1 MTDRLDYATI
11 FRPKPL
17 SRTTPTEPEL
27 MTDTGTPSDLG
38 SLEPLEP
45 LDAAVEAAQQPTDP
59 LAAQRAG
66 LAAPAFNMH
75 CRDKTFYRFLFA
87 GVVMF
92 VGCMMPFS
100 AEIQRAGYQTLAGG
114 FYLLIAI
121 AMIWS
126 WWASIANNRPTGL
139 KWLMFSMFPMI
150 GGAWTMLVF
159 DPAKAAELALASGWI
174 SESMVY
180 SATWGDLF
188 SDIGSTIAKDA
199 KAPARVE
206 GFWRLLG
213 PGHVMVFVGGFMAE
227 AGFIMGIVGGA
238 KQNKNATKQKQMK
251 AAERRR
257 K

>member
-1 MTDRLDYATI
+1 MTD
-11 FRPKPL
+11 
-17 SRTTPTEPEL
+17 
-27 MTDTGTPSDLG
+27 GTPSDLA

-45 LDAAVEAAQQPTDP
+45 LDAAVEAAQPAAADP

-100 AEIQRAGYQTLAGG
+100 AEVARSGYHTLAGG

-139 KWLMFSMFPMI
+139 KWLLFSMFPMI
-150 GGAWTMLVF
+150 GGAWTMVVF
-159 DPAKAAELALASGWI
+159 DPKAAFDTAVAAGWI
-174 SESMVY
+174 SDTMVY
-180 SATWGDLF
+180 SASWGDLF

-206 GFWRLLG
+206 GFWRLMG
-213 PGHVMVFVGGFMAE
+213 PGHVLVFVGGFMAE
-227 AGFIMGIVGGA
+227 AGFVMGIVGGA

>member
-1 MTDRLDYATI
+1 
-11 FRPKPL
+11 
-17 SRTTPTEPEL
+17 
-27 MTDTGTPSDLG
+27 MTDTGTPSDLA

-45 LDAAVEAAQQPTDP
+45 LDAAVAAAQPAQTDP
-59 LAAQRAG
+59 MAAQRAG

-87 GVVMF
+87 GVMMF

-100 AEIQRAGYQTLAGG
+100 AEIGRAGYQSMSGG
-114 FYLLIAI
+114 IFLLISI

-139 KWLMFSMFPMI
+139 KWL
-150 GGAWTMLVF
+150 
-159 DPAKAAELALASGWI
+159 LASMIPAIGAGYALFTFDAVAAHEAALRLNYI
-174 SESMVY
+174 GTDIPF
-180 SATWGDLF
+180 SATWGDMF
-188 SDIGSTIAKDA
+188 SDMVSTIKKNQDA
-199 KAPARVE
+199 PVKVE

-213 PGHVMVFVGGFMAE
+213 PGTVLVFLGALLAE

-238 KQNKNATKQKQMK
+238 KQNKNATRQKQMK

>member
-1 MTDRLDYATI
+1 
-11 FRPKPL
+11 
-17 SRTTPTEPEL
+17 
-27 MTDTGTPSDLG
+27 MTDTGTPSDLA
-38 SLEPLEP
+38 SLAPLEP
-45 LDAAVEAAQQPTDP
+45 LDAAVAAAQPAQTDP
-59 LAAQRAG
+59 MAAQRAG

-100 AEIQRAGYQTLAGG
+100 AEAGRSGYHTLAGG

-139 KWLMFSMFPMI
+139 KWLLFSMFPMV
-150 GGAWTMLVF
+150 GGGWTMLVF
-159 DPAKAAELALASGWI
+159 DPGAAQQVAVGYGWI
-174 SESMVY
+174 SADMPF
-180 SATWGDLF
+180 SATWSDLF
-188 SDIGSTIAKDA
+188 SDIGSTLAKNKD
-199 KAPARVE
+199 APARVE

-213 PGHVMVFVGGFMAE
+213 TGNVFIFLGALIAE

>member
-1 MTDRLDYATI
+1 
-11 FRPKPL
+11 
-17 SRTTPTEPEL
+17 
-27 MTDTGTPSDLG
+27 MTDTGSPADLA

-45 LDAAVEAAQQPTDP
+45 LDDAVAAAQPMAADP
-59 LAAQRAG
+59 MAAQRAG

-100 AEIQRAGYQTLAGG
+100 AEIGRSGYQTLAGG

-139 KWLMFSMFPMI
+139 KWLLFSMFPLI
-150 GGAWTMLVF
+150 GAGWTMLVF
-159 DPAKAAELALASGWI
+159 DPVAAHDAAVSHGWYPSGLP
-174 SESMVY
+174 Y
-180 SATWGDLF
+180 SPTWGDLF
-188 SDIGSTIAKDA
+188 SDIGSTLAKNKDA
-199 KAPARVE
+199 PLRVE
-206 GFWRLLG
+206 GFWRLMG
-213 PGHVMVFVGGFMAE
+213 TGHVLVFVGALMAE

-238 KQNKNATKQKQMK
+238 KQNKNATKEKQMK
-251 AAERRR
+251 AAQRRR